1 MNQISIL
8 IPIYNAEKYLE
19 DCLLS
24 IKKQTFSSF
33 QVLMMVDGATDS
45 SMEICRRFV
54 NMDGRFQVRYHNNL
68 GSGKTRN
75 SLIEWALEEESNYI
89 VWVDADDIIHPLYL
103 EKLFLAITQNPKC
116 DIVQCRYT
124 NDIKKLGSLG
134 DEKYAISKKLSN
146 VQLLTEMLG
155 GTYGIDFTLLWN
167 KIYSKKLY
175 RNVRVRITKYFSGR
189 MQDDV
194 NILAQIYKESQG
206 CCFVNQVL
214 YFYRLVQN
222 SIQHKKISLVNI
234 EYLYIYRDLY
244 QECRNSR
251 FNAFA
256 DYLSERI
263 LFDIAGKL
271 QSNKRDYVDYNLFYK
286 KIKEAYIEFEKQIN
300 FVCKRL
306 DLRILKYFGKK
317 NFYAFR
323 IYALLYRC
331 RKDVKEIL
339 QNRNK

>member
-1 MNQISIL
+1 MSQISVL

-24 IKKQTFSSF
+24 IKKQTFLSF

-45 SMEICRRFV
+45 SMDICRRFV
-54 NMDGRFQVRYHNNL
+54 NMDRRFRVRYHNNE

-103 EKLFLAITQNPKC
+103 EKLFHAITENPEC

-124 NDIKKLGSLG
+124 NNIKKLGSIA
-134 DEKYAISKKLSN
+134 DKKYAKSERLEN
-146 VQLLTEMLG
+146 NQLLTELLG

-167 KIYSKKLY
+167 KIYAKELY
-175 RNVRVRITKYFSGR
+175 RNARVRITKYFSGR
-189 MQDDV
+189 MQDDINV
-194 NILAQIYKESQG
+194 LSQIYKASKG
-206 CCFVNQVL
+206 CCLIDDVL
-214 YFYRLVQN
+214 YFYRIVEN
-222 SIQHKKISLVNI
+222 SIQHKKINFVNI

-244 QECRNSR
+244 QECRNSQ
-251 FNAFA
+251 FNDFA

-263 LFDIAGKL
+263 LFEIAEKL
-271 QSNKRDYVDYNLFYK
+271 QKDKREYVDYKQFYRK
-286 KIKEAYIEFEKQIN
+286 LKATYLEFRGQIN
-300 FVCKRL
+300 FVCKRW
-306 DLRILKYFGKK
+306 DLRVLKYFGEKD
-317 NFYAFR
+317 FYAFR

-331 RKDVKEIL
+331 RKNAKKML
-339 QNRNK
+339 KK